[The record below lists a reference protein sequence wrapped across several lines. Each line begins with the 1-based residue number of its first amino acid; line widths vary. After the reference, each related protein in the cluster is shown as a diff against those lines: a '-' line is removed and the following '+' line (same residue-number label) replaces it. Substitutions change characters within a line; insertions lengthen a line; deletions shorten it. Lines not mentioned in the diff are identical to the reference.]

1 MTDPKVGVVESRYQ
15 RMLETAEDPHDWA
28 FAWRSE
34 LNRGGFRAVDF
45 LMDEVIDA
53 GKCLGCAACVTI
65 CPTDVFGFSD
75 ELPTADRSAACVQCV
90 LCADVCP
97 VLRPPDTEL
106 ASAVSYREP
115 ATNEG
120 YGPYS
125 YELLARSTD
134 PAVLDRAQDGG
145 VVTALLLHQLE
156 QGQIQGAVLG
166 DVDPE
171 NPQLGM
177 QRLARTADE
186 VVACKGSRYTYS
198 PNTLALREA
207 IEQDVRPIAVVGVP
221 CQITGLRQQ
230 QHSGIRTEMNR
241 WYRSN
246 VPLAIGLFCSESFT
260 HESVTALSK
269 EFAVPVS
276 EIENINI
283 KGKVVVRLAGGEV
296 KELSL
301 KRFREFARP
310 ACHFCLDYAADY
322 SDLAVGGMGLDGWSY
337 TVVRT
342 EAGHSALQAAIDDG
356 LIETAP
362 IENSPKSKPLLMKLA
377 NGKASRTLPALMEVS
392 G

>member
-1 MTDPKVGVVESRYQ
+1 MTDLKVDVVESRYQ
-15 RMLETAEDPHDWA
+15 RLLETAEDPHDWA

-45 LMDEVIDA
+45 LMDEVVDV

-65 CPTDVFGFSD
+65 CPTDVFGFRA

-106 ASAVSYREP
+106 AAAVSYREP
-115 ATNEG
+115 VIDEG

-125 YELLARSTD
+125 YELLARAADTGLV
-134 PAVLDRAQDGG
+134 AQAQDGG
-145 VVTALLLHQLE
+145 VVTALLTHQLDGGE
-156 QGQIQGAVLG
+156 IQGAVLG

-177 QRLARTADE
+177 QRLARTASE
-186 VVACKGSRYTYS
+186 VESCRGSRYTYS

-246 VPLAIGLFCSESFT
+246 VSLAIGLFCSESFT
-260 HESVTALSK
+260 HESVTALS
-269 EFAVPVS
+269 EHFEVPES

-283 KGKVVVRLAGGEV
+283 KGKVVVRLRGGET

-301 KRFREFARP
+301 KQFRQYARP

-342 EAGHSALQAAIDDG
+342 EAGHEALQAAIDAG
-356 LIETAP
+356 RLETAP
-362 IENSPKSKPLLMKLA
+362 VENSPKSKPLLIKLSQA
-377 NGKASRTLPALMEVS
+377 KAKRTLPALMEVPE
-392 G
+392 

>member
-1 MTDPKVGVVESRYQ
+1 MTDLKVDVVESRYQ
-15 RMLETAEDPHDWA
+15 RLLDTAEDPHDWA

-45 LMDEVIDA
+45 LLDEVIDV

-75 ELPTADRSAACVQCV
+75 ELPVAERSAACVQCV

-115 ATNEG
+115 VTNDG

-125 YELLARSTD
+125 YELLVRTTD
-134 PAVLDRAQDGG
+134 SELLAQAQDGG
-145 VVTALLLHQLE
+145 VVTSLLTHQLE
-156 QGQIQGAVLG
+156 REQIQGAVLG
-166 DVDPE
+166 DVDSE

-177 QRLARTADE
+177 QRLARTSSE
-186 VVACKGSRYTYS
+186 VAASRGSRYTYS

-246 VPLAIGLFCSESFT
+246 VSLAIGLFCSEAFT
-260 HESVTALSK
+260 HESVTALS
-269 EFAVPVS
+269 EQFEVPVS

-283 KGKVVVRLAGGEV
+283 KGKVVVRLKGGET

-301 KRFREFARP
+301 KQFRQYARP

-342 EAGHSALQAAIDDG
+342 QTGHEALQAAIDDG
-356 LIETAP
+356 WLETAP
-362 IENSPKSKPLLMKLA
+362 IEESPKSKPLLMKLA
-377 NGKASRTLPALMEVS
+377 QAKASRTLPALMEVPE
-392 G
+392 

>member
-1 MTDPKVGVVESRYQ
+1 MADPKVDVVESRYQ
-15 RMLETAEDPHDWA
+15 RLLETAEDPHDWA

-65 CPTDVFGFSD
+65 CPTDVFGFAD
-75 ELPTADRSAACVQCV
+75 ELPTAERSAACVQCV

-106 ASAVSYREP
+106 AAAVSYREP
-115 ATNEG
+115 VTDEG

-125 YELLARSTD
+125 YELLARATD
-134 PAVLDRAQDGG
+134 PAVLERAQDGG
-145 VVTALLLHQLE
+145 VVTALLLHELE
-156 QGQIQGAVLG
+156 RGRIEGAVLG

-177 QRLARTADE
+177 QRLARTPSE

-221 CQITGLRQQ
+221 CQITGLRQE

-246 VPLAIGLFCSESFT
+246 VPLAIGLFCSEAFT

-269 EFAVPVS
+269 EFDVPVS

-283 KGKVVVRLAGGEV
+283 KGKVVVRLKGGEV

-301 KRFREFARP
+301 KRFREYARP

-322 SDLAVGGMGLDGWSY
+322 SDLAAGGMGLDGWSY

-342 EAGHSALQAAIDDG
+342 EAGHNALQAAIEDG

-362 IENSPKSKPLLMKLA
+362 IDNSPKSKPLLMKLA
-377 NGKASRTLPALMEVS
+377 QSKAKRTLPALMEAPE
-392 G
+392 